1 MADSGPGA
9 ISMSRAGL
17 LGIESA
23 PREQDGTAARAA
35 FPAGER
41 GRAFDPA
48 PGGATDD
55 LAARRAA
62 FLAEERERPKEQA
75 PGDEA
80 WRPASAAGAGRL
92 RGKSRATAY
101 LLWFFGG
108 GISAHRFYLGYPI
121 SGAIQ
126 ASFLPINWALI
137 VSGSLW
143 ALATMTL
150 GGLWI
155 LADAFVIPSLHR
167 DANAKLQQNAFRSVF
182 A

>member
-1 MADSGPGA
+1 MSFGRKGVADDGA
-9 ISMSRAGL
+9 
-17 LGIESA
+17 
-23 PREQDGTAARAA
+23 
-35 FPAGER
+35 
-41 GRAFDPA
+41 
-48 PGGATDD
+48 

-62 FLAEERERPKEQA
+62 FLAEERARPKQPA
-75 PGDEA
+75 QGGDS
-80 WRPASAAGAGRL
+80 WRPTAGFK
-92 RGKSRATAY
+92 GKSKGRAY
-101 LLWFFGG
+101 LLWFLAGG
-108 GISAHRFYLGYPI
+108 VSAHRFYLGYPI

-143 ALATMTL
+143 AFATMFF

>member
-1 MADSGPGA
+1 MSFGRKGVAGGPA
-9 ISMSRAGL
+9 L
-17 LGIESA
+17 
-23 PREQDGTAARAA
+23 TTKRAA
-35 FPAGER
+35 FPAEER
-41 GRAFDPA
+41 GRP
-48 PGGATDD
+48 PHPATDD

-62 FLAEERERPKEQA
+62 FLAEERARPKA
-75 PGDEA
+75 PEGGES
-80 WRPASAAGAGRL
+80 WGAAGSFK
-92 RGKSRATAY
+92 GKSRGRAY
-101 LLWFFGG
+101 LLWFFAGG
-108 GISAHRFYLGYPI
+108 VSAHRFYLGYPI

-143 ALATMTL
+143 AMATMFF

-167 DANAKLQQNAFRSVF
+167 DANARLQQDAFRSVF

>member
-1 MADSGPGA
+1 MSFGRKGLADD
-9 ISMSRAGL
+9 
-17 LGIESA
+17 SA
-23 PREQDGTAARAA
+23 
-35 FPAGER
+35 
-41 GRAFDPA
+41 
-48 PGGATDD
+48 

-62 FLAEERERPKEQA
+62 FLAKERARPKEPA
-75 PGDEA
+75 PGGES
-80 WRPASAAGAGRL
+80 WRTAGGFKP
-92 RGKSRATAY
+92 KSRSRAY

-108 GISAHRFYLGYPI
+108 GLSAHRFYLGYPI

-143 ALATMTL
+143 AFATMFF

-167 DANAKLQQNAFRSVF
+167 DANSKLQQNAFRSVF